1 MIFANPN
8 LCSCQEKKGKKK
20 LFQPVGYQ
28 NQGWLYPISQQTSSG
43 SHWGWSRQEQQG
55 GQPFLT
61 TWVHSGPD
69 KLPKHQKGKEL
80 HKILPGR
87 WRTMFMYFMS
97 MAQSHIG
104 NFFFPTLLRTGLW
117 DKPLYPEKK
126 GDPDLLTLKGL
137 QDGQGW
143 VPPWRKQSKHIRGW
157 KKGKDLFFQGPPM
170 DFSIL
175 CIQVVY
181 KV

>member
-55 GQPFLT
+55 GQPFFT

-80 HKILPGR
+80 HKILLGR
-87 WRTMFMYFMS
+87 WRTMFMYFMF

-126 GDPDLLTLKGL
+126 RRPRSPNIEGLTRWAGLSTTLEKTKQPYQGMKKRKG
-137 QDGQGW
+137 
-143 VPPWRKQSKHIRGW
+143 S
-157 KKGKDLFFQGPPM
+157 FFSRSSHG
-170 DFSIL
+170 F
-175 CIQVVY
+175 
-181 KV
+181 